1 MELQSINNRNKSLQQ
16 LQLSCSLGVLKIVHV
31 LQYGDPED
39 TPTDVPPHSPSN
51 LRRSNSINL
60 ETETDACHKS

>member
-1 MELQSINNRNKSLQQ
+1 MELQSINNPNKSLRQ

-51 LRRSNSINL
+51 L
-60 ETETDACHKS
+60 C